1 MNFVKYNIE
10 KLVKEIRMA
19 SCLGI
24 YIDKNIIKY
33 AKITKEKDVLKVDAF
48 GIKIYSNMTQT
59 IDQIISETFSFK
71 DSISVN
77 ITDETY
83 NYFYMSDLLNK
94 KDMPKAIET
103 EFESLCY
110 EKQYNPNALRSRFAL
125 VNDQNDKSKI
135 KVIHVSENKMKVNQI
150 LQNFEGKKIENITP
164 IALAI
169 PNIAQTNEKENA
181 LIVNIEDTTSITTLV
196 GTKIYDVQKID
207 IGASQI
213 LDSINLKENSYLKAY
228 EICKNTTI
236 YTMEGSE
243 LQESE
248 SAYLGDIVPTLY
260 NIANQIKDIIGAS
273 LIKINKVYIT
283 GTASVINN
291 VDLYFEELLGG
302 VKCQILKPFFIE
314 DSPKVNM
321 KDYIE
326 VNSAISLALQGL
338 GFGLKNMNFNKKSS
352 WEQIKEALVSDVTI
366 GGKKGKDNGRN
377 KINVNLNSPKVKQ
390 WIMRDFAGVI
400 ILLVVYVG
408 IAEYIDYGVQN
419 KQKELAST
427 KEDVNKQISS
437 IDRDKEKIN
446 AKISEYT
453 TLTTNLQNASDAA
466 NTKNAYKNS
475 ITTLLS
481 EIMYV
486 IPKEVQLTSIDNPSA
501 KKIVINAQSAKY
513 EQLAYFKA
521 LLKSKAVLDP
531 ASVVSSEATKEG
543 NVVKIVI
550 EGELP

>member
-1 MNFVKYNIE
+1 
-10 KLVKEIRMA
+10 MA

-302 VKCQILKPFFIE
+302 F
-314 DSPKVNM
+314 
-321 KDYIE
+321 
-326 VNSAISLALQGL
+326 
-338 GFGLKNMNFNKKSS
+338 
-352 WEQIKEALVSDVTI
+352 
-366 GGKKGKDNGRN
+366 
-377 KINVNLNSPKVKQ
+377 
-390 WIMRDFAGVI
+390 
-400 ILLVVYVG
+400 
-408 IAEYIDYGVQN
+408 
-419 KQKELAST
+419 
-427 KEDVNKQISS
+427 
-437 IDRDKEKIN
+437 
-446 AKISEYT
+446 
-453 TLTTNLQNASDAA
+453 
-466 NTKNAYKNS
+466 
-475 ITTLLS
+475 
-481 EIMYV
+481 
-486 IPKEVQLTSIDNPSA
+486 
-501 KKIVINAQSAKY
+501 
-513 EQLAYFKA
+513 
-521 LLKSKAVLDP
+521 
-531 ASVVSSEATKEG
+531 
-543 NVVKIVI
+543 
-550 EGELP
+550 

>member
-1 MNFVKYNIE
+1 
-10 KLVKEIRMA
+10 MA

-48 GIKIYSNMTQT
+48 GIKIYSDLTQT

-110 EKQYNPNALRSRFAL
+110 EKQYNPNALESRFAL

-213 LDSINLKENSYLKAY
+213 LDSINVKENSYLKAY

-352 WEQIKEALVSDVTI
+352 WEQIKEALASDVTI
-366 GGKKGKDNGRN
+366 GGKKGKDNGRK

-400 ILLVVYVG
+400 IFLVVYVG

-427 KEDVNKQISS
+427 KEDVNKQISL

-501 KKIVINAQSAKY
+501 KKIVINSQSAKY